1 MCACSHPETDRAP
14 CAHRAARAPE
24 ALLHTHPGHPPLL
37 IWPSAQASLSARAQ
51 RPNRARSTSALGSR
65 ARRSTPCPCNAPRKA
80 QSLFWLED
88 FPAATENN
96 EAMRSFSEKD
106 ILSLIA
112 KLVLRGVEQI
122 FVGGVAWETTEGLR
136 VPWKYASL
144 LS

>member
-80 QSLFWLED
+80 
-88 FPAATENN
+88 
-96 EAMRSFSEKD
+96 MRSFSEKD

-122 FVGGVAWETTEGLR
+122 FVGGVAWETTEVFRAQGALEI
-136 VPWKYASL
+136 YMSQ
-144 LS
+144 